1 MCAMDTGRITAMAIR
16 PTTATPHRGR
26 SPASTGG
33 LITAIT
39 GATNLD
45 GSSPFLE
52 PQHAR
57 GFLYSASDFGPRFR
71 GLRSPT
77 KSPKSGTRLDP
88 IILVILVSSFTR
100 WSFDSGQLLRA

>member
-1 MCAMDTGRITAMAIR
+1 MRQQARSAAKGNGPAQRHFIDRVQAIEQEELQG
-16 PTTATPHRGR
+16 GR

-77 KSPKSGTRLDP
+77 KSPN
-88 IILVILVSSFTR
+88 
-100 WSFDSGQLLRA
+100 RALG